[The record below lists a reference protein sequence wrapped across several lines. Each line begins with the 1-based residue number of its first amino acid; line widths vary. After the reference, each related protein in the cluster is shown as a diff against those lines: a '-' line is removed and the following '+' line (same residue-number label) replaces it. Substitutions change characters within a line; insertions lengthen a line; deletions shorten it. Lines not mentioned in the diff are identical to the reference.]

1 MESIYCLKRR
11 RTNMPYDRLLD
22 GRYERIRH
30 PVVKFNRFPKKSL
43 LMGHASLPQKSYE
56 RYESAGQI
64 VSAAVEILKQR
75 SDTKPYNF
83 TQELYLNS
91 KGGSRT
97 KSNSGSAHDIVL
109 EKSGQDGSKESNL
122 IVVLDL
128 DECLVHS
135 KFLNSVDVFRQ
146 YESERERHTTRQ
158 NLNSFCESFHLK
170 LPDGELVHVH
180 KRPNL
185 DAFLE
190 HVTSRYDT
198 YIFTAAMQVY
208 ASPLLDILD
217 PENTRFKKRFY
228 REHCTFDPTVNAYVK
243 DLSHVSNHVSS
254 SSNNNTL
261 HSNPVKKMVLVDNNP
276 MSFIANPQNGILVSN
291 FYDDYSDDT
300 LSAVIDLLE
309 ELEDIEDVRP
319 FLDEKFGLQAA
330 LSEVMN
336 EYYWNQ
342 REDVTAMESVQH
354 PSKDEYDKEE
364 EDVKRQ

>member
-1 MESIYCLKRR
+1 MGQ
-11 RTNMPYDRLLD
+11 RL
-22 GRYERIRH
+22 
-30 PVVKFNRFPKKSL
+30 P
-43 LMGHASLPQKSYE
+43 PQKSVVQYE
-56 RYESAGQI
+56 TADPM
-64 VSAAVEILKQR
+64 VSAVKQR
-75 SDTKPYNF
+75 NSERNQLDREFY
-83 TQELYLNS
+83 YS
-91 KGGSRT
+91 KGGIHHKT
-97 KSNSGSAHDIVL
+97 NGDHNIKL
-109 EKSGQDGSKESNL
+109 EKDGNDGKDNNDGETNL

-128 DECLVHS
+128 DECLIHS
-135 KFLNSVDVFRQ
+135 KFLNSTDVFRQ
-146 YESERERHTTRQ
+146 YESDRERHNTGFHNSPRK
-158 NLNSFCESFHLK
+158 NLNSTCETFHLT

-185 DAFLE
+185 DTFLE

-228 REHCTFDPTVNAYVK
+228 REHCKYDPNVNAYVK
-243 DLSHVSNHVSS
+243 DLSHVSNHISS
-254 SSNNNTL
+254 FSNVPL
-261 HSNPVKKMVLVDNNP
+261 DINPARRMVLVDNNP

-309 ELEDIEDVRP
+309 ELEDVDDVRP

-336 EYYWNQ
+336 GYYWNQ
-342 REDVTAMESVQH
+342 REDVIAAMELEESH
-354 PSKDEYDKEE
+354 ANDNEEE